1 MIDIYLCEDNEIHL
15 NKIKTMIENF
25 LQMHPFHERLYFY
38 GKNPHDLLHFI
49 NEHHENTGL
58 YFLDIEF
65 PNAPSGLELGKKIRT
80 IDPRAYIVFITAHT
94 EMAYMTMEYHLE
106 ALNYIPKLE
115 WHIVRDKIFYCMQ
128 TAHERQLK
136 TEASK
141 EEGSSLITVTINK
154 QPVSFNSSDIIAI
167 QTCPEPHR
175 LSLITINGTINIY
188 GSIRDWCSKLNST
201 TFFRCSSSEIINL
214 SHINKVDYTLKLI
227 ELDYGITCKLTK
239 RFSKSLKQLFS

>member
-65 PNAPSGLELGKKIRT
+65 PNAPSGLELGKKIRA

-94 EMAYMTMEYHLE
+94 EMAYMAMEYHLE

-136 TEASK
+136 TETSK
-141 EEGSSLITVTINK
+141 EEGSSLITVT
-154 QPVSFNSSDIIAI
+154 
-167 QTCPEPHR
+167 T
-175 LSLITINGTINIY
+175 
-188 GSIRDWCSKLNST
+188 
-201 TFFRCSSSEIINL
+201 
-214 SHINKVDYTLKLI
+214 
-227 ELDYGITCKLTK
+227 
-239 RFSKSLKQLFS
+239 